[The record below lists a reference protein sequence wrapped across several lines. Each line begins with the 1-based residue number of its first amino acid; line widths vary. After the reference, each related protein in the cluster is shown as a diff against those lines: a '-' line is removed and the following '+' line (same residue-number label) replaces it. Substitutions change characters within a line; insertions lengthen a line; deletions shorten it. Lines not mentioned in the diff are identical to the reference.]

1 MTRCKYQKIRRGS
14 VLSLLLSRIVP
25 LLLKIAYN
33 GFPLKYSSK
42 DGWNYVNAKGE
53 MGKMRT
59 ASGQKTGQILGPRH
73 AKVLLS
79 SGKMTSD
86 DNNPDD

>member
-1 MTRCKYQKIRRGS
+1 MTRCEYQKIRRGS
-14 VLSLLLSRIVP
+14 VLSLLLP
-25 LLLKIAYN
+25 PEIAYN

-42 DGWNYVNAKGE
+42 DGWYYVKL
-53 MGKMRT
+53 RT
-59 ASGQKTGQILGPRH
+59 ASGQKTDQILGPRH

-79 SGKMTSD
+79 SGEMTSD